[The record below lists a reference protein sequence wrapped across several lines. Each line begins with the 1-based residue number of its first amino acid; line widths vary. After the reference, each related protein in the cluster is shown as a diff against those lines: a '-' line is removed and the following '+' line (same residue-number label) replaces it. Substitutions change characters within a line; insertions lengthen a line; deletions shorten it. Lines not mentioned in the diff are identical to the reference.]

1 MHHAFHQ
8 IGHGKIGQREVK
20 ERNDTAAVRKRGAAG
35 QNIFQIGADRVCR
48 QVFLIHIG
56 ELQIEAAVGVAGM
69 PAERIESLADR
80 NIVGHPVVEGTEQH
94 GVKRLRRRG
103 FLHHIVQEGVMDHFC
118 KKFKKKAFGIRKIL
132 FCVEEQQAVG
142 ALTMLRDVDAEG
154 TKSRY
159 VIRKAEPSIEIADG
173 RVFAAFCQGEQ
184 KRARCI
190 EGAKHLLGKKGRFF
204 GRCGDDGKI
213 HADHHQ
219 GVGKNRQGE
228 I

>member
-103 FLHHIVQEGVMDHFC
+103 FLHHIVQEGVMDHS
-118 KKFKKKAFGIRKIL
+118 ARNSRRKPSESERS
-132 FCVEEQQAVG
+132 FFV
-142 ALTMLRDVDAEG
+142 
-154 TKSRY
+154 SRSS
-159 VIRKAEPSIEIADG
+159 R
-173 RVFAAFCQGEQ
+173 R
-184 KRARCI
+184 
-190 EGAKHLLGKKGRFF
+190 
-204 GRCGDDGKI
+204 
-213 HADHHQ
+213 
-219 GVGKNRQGE
+219 
-228 I
+228 